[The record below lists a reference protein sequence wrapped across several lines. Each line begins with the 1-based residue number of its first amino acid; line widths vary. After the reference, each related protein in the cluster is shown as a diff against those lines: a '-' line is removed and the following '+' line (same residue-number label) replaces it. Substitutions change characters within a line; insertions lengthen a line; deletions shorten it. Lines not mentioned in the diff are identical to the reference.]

1 MSLVRLII
9 SSFSIDRRMAID
21 RDGEVGLEVV
31 CEVVV
36 VLVGVGAALE
46 VVEEVEAEVMLAVV
60 AAR

>member
-1 MSLVRLII
+1 M
-9 SSFSIDRRMAID
+9 SSFSIDRRMAIE

-36 VLVGVGAALE
+36 VLVGVGAVFE
-46 VVEEVEAEVMLAVV
+46 VVEEVEVVEVVVAVV